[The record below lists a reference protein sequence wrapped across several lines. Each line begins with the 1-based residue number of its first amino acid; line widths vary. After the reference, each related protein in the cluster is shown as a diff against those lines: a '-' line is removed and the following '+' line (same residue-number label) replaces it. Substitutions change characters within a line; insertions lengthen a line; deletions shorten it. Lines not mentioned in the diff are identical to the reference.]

1 MASRKAAAPASS
13 SVPIPEFDLPRP
25 SEDSIPHWDA
35 VDPVVIRALIAAAT
49 ADGHA
54 VLFGTTKDVSALTL
68 TMYVGD
74 RKASYVYGDARQA
87 ENACREYTE
96 WFMSYRSHS
105 LPAGVQ

>member
-1 MASRKAAAPASS
+1 MATRKVAAAIHKPAGK
-13 SVPIPEFDLPRP
+13 PLFELPRP
-25 SEDSIPHWDA
+25 SEESIPRWSQVDA
-35 VDPVVIRALIAAAT
+35 LVLRALIAAFT

-74 RKASYVYGDARQA
+74 QKASYVYGDARAA

-96 WFMSYRSHS
+96 WAMSYRSHS
-105 LPAGVQ
+105 LPSGPS

>member
-1 MASRKAAAPASS
+1 MATRKAAAPAAGP
-13 SVPIPEFDLPRP
+13 VPEPLFDLPRP
-25 SEDSIPHWDA
+25 SEDNIPHWSGVDA
-35 VDPVVIRALIAAAT
+35 VVLRALIAAFT

-74 RKASYVYGDARQA
+74 RKASYVYGDVKQA

-96 WFMSYRSHS
+96 WAMSYKAHS
-105 LPAGVQ
+105 LPAGV